1 MAKSSEV
8 QTTDGDS
15 PVRLRRGRGRRP
27 AAEVRAQV
35 LEAAG
40 SLLLEVGMA
49 GFTVE
54 KVAARAGASRMT
66 IHKWWP
72 SRGALALD
80 GYAAVVQPR
89 LEFPDT
95 GDIVADLTTQLLN
108 FTHMLR
114 EPTLGRTIAELIGAA
129 QTDPEL
135 ASALRERY
143 VRPRR
148 TLALEALGR
157 AVDRGQVRA
166 DIDPQV
172 VADQLWG
179 ACYNRLLVT
188 GAPITDD
195 VARALVDNIIR
206 GLRP

>member
-1 MAKSSEV
+1 M
-8 QTTDGDS
+8 TDVE
-15 PVRLRRGRGRRP
+15 PPARIRRGRGRRP

-40 SLLLEVGMA
+40 SLLLEAGMA
-49 GFTVE
+49 GFTIE
-54 KVAARAGASRMT
+54 KVAARAGASKVT

-95 GDIVADLTTQLLN
+95 GDITADLTTQVLGFTRLL
-108 FTHMLR
+108 R
-114 EPTLGRTIAELIGAA
+114 DSAAGRVVAELIGAA

-135 ASALRERY
+135 SAAFRGWY
-143 VRPRR
+143 SRPRR
-148 TLALEALGR
+148 DLAEQALRRGME
-157 AVDRGQVRA
+157 RGQIRD

-172 VADQLWG
+172 VVDQIWG
-179 ACYNRLLVT
+179 ACYNRLLVPDE
-188 GAPITDD
+188 PITEDF
-195 VARALVDNIIR
+195 ARALVDNIIR
-206 GLRP
+206 GLRR